1 VLKSCDSVTEKGI
14 ATLESNKSLK
24 SMILPEKDFKLIKVD
39 LELHN

>member
-1 VLKSCDSVTEKGI
+1 MLKSCDSVTEKGI